1 MEVSLEVGD
10 LRDLGV
16 EGLLVLGTRAND
28 SDEVRGAIVVTGVQ
42 AADSMVLVLA
52 HVLQV
57 VAVLVQPVPLE
68 EPKVEGAFR
77 HHSFPVGSRLINVDA
92 HALTIAHCVDE
103 LSAHIV
109 ANTSVSL
116 LAQCLL
122 DNLVG
127 EGCKLALVLHKGANI
142 ALLVPDEDVLVGLE
156 AGVADGLELTK
167 SLGGPGVMGDVSFNH
182 SD

>member
-1 MEVSLEVGD
+1 
-10 LRDLGV
+10 
-16 EGLLVLGTRAND
+16 
-28 SDEVRGAIVVTGVQ
+28 
-42 AADSMVLVLA
+42 MVLVLA
-52 HVLQV
+52 HELQV
-57 VAVLVQPVPLE
+57 VAVLVQPGPLE

-77 HHSFPVGSRLINVDA
+77 NHSLPVGSRLINVDA

-142 ALLVPDEDVLVGLE
+142 ALLVPDEDVLVGVE

-167 SLGGPGVMGDVSFNH
+167 SLGGPSLMGDVSFNH